1 MGGSEL
7 DGRSAELVGRGPECA
22 AIDRLLENAS
32 QSRSGSVVLRGEA
45 GMGKTALLG
54 YAADRAGE
62 MRVLRVTGVEAES
75 DLAFA
80 GLHGLV
86 WPIVDE
92 LRHLH
97 EPQRG
102 ALGAAL
108 GLARGE
114 GQDRFLVSAG
124 VLSLLAAAA
133 EATPIVCLVD
143 DAQWLDVP
151 SADALVFTARRLVAE
166 GVVMLFGAREGEQ
179 RRFEGPGLEQLIVGG
194 LDRTSAVSLLDRCT
208 PRTVA
213 VVRERLLAEAAGNP
227 LALLELPAGLSDAQ
241 LAGRETLPEALP
253 LSASL
258 RAVFTQR
265 IERLQES
272 TRAALLVAAAED
284 TGELRVILGAAA
296 QLGLAED
303 VFDPAQAE
311 GLVHIDGVA
320 LSFRHPLVR
329 SAVYESAP
337 IGQRQRTHAALADA
351 LSAEQHPDR
360 AVWHQARATL
370 TADATIAAA
379 LEASGRRSQGRG
391 GHASAASAFER
402 AAELSDGESSRAARV
417 ALAVEAAYVAG
428 QANRARALINR
439 SLPLADRAQR
449 ARLLYVRGA
458 IEGRHGWLDDGITAL
473 HEAATLSESASL
485 TLEILLEAAAL
496 TFYAGDYDAVV
507 ALALRAQGVSCETD
521 AERFILA
528 AVTAVAAEI
537 VGDHDRGAVLAAE
550 AIELAERLDDPVSL
564 VWAAWTAARAG
575 EAADGLPYASRAV
588 GIARERG
595 LMTALAFALQM
606 QADRLIGDSR
616 FDLAYAT
623 AEEGW
628 RLALDIGQ
636 PWAASWNLA
645 NVATVDALRGDEQ
658 SARAHAA
665 ELHALVATSGAT
677 LVIAHLERA
686 LGLLDLGRGRPGE
699 ALDRLLVAI
708 AAARYESHP
717 LFVLALPDAVEAAVR
732 ADRLREVAEHLD
744 SFQSWVQR
752 FPNRARLA
760 LLARCRALIEE
771 SDAERHFVQA
781 IELADVL
788 SPFDRARTELLYGE
802 WLRRQR
808 RRVDARRHL
817 RAALEQFQQLAV
829 APWEARARSEL
840 RASGE
845 TARKRDPSTSD
856 QLTPQEL
863 QIARLVAD
871 GKTNPEV
878 AAELFLSPRTIDYH
892 LRKVFAKLEIASRA
906 DLAGMNLGEPAIA

>member
-1 MGGSEL
+1 MISGMGGSEL

-32 QSRSGSVVLRGEA
+32 QSRSGSVVVRGEA

-86 WPIVDE
+86 WPIVEE

-166 GVVMLFGAREGEQ
+166 GVVMLFGAREGEP

-194 LDRTSAVSLLDRCT
+194 LDRTSAC
-208 PRTVA
+208 
-213 VVRERLLAEAAGNP
+213 
-227 LALLELPAGLSDAQ
+227 
-241 LAGRETLPEALP
+241 
-253 LSASL
+253 
-258 RAVFTQR
+258 
-265 IERLQES
+265 
-272 TRAALLVAAAED
+272 
-284 TGELRVILGAAA
+284 
-296 QLGLAED
+296 
-303 VFDPAQAE
+303 
-311 GLVHIDGVA
+311 
-320 LSFRHPLVR
+320 
-329 SAVYESAP
+329 
-337 IGQRQRTHAALADA
+337 
-351 LSAEQHPDR
+351 
-360 AVWHQARATL
+360 
-370 TADATIAAA
+370 
-379 LEASGRRSQGRG
+379 
-391 GHASAASAFER
+391 
-402 AAELSDGESSRAARV
+402 
-417 ALAVEAAYVAG
+417 
-428 QANRARALINR
+428 
-439 SLPLADRAQR
+439 
-449 ARLLYVRGA
+449 
-458 IEGRHGWLDDGITAL
+458 
-473 HEAATLSESASL
+473 
-485 TLEILLEAAAL
+485 
-496 TFYAGDYDAVV
+496 
-507 ALALRAQGVSCETD
+507 
-521 AERFILA
+521 
-528 AVTAVAAEI
+528 
-537 VGDHDRGAVLAAE
+537 
-550 AIELAERLDDPVSL
+550 
-564 VWAAWTAARAG
+564 AG

-871 GKTNPEV
+871 GKTNPGV